1 MSSCGAGSSSQGA
14 AQLIKPRVSRSTSAP
29 PGGTMINQEPQ
40 VARTA
45 FVMNDALREK
55 VRHLA
60 GLGVPQDDIAKIVG
74 CAPKTLRKRFR
85 NELDRGVAEANAMIS
100 GSLFTAAKA
109 GNITAMIFWLK
120 TRAHWRE
127 RVAANDPSAT
137 ADAGS
142 NSDMVLV
149 LPDNRRDPELT
160 QLLQEAQQKYFARKR
175 QQRQLPPSG
184 T

>member
-1 MSSCGAGSSSQGA
+1 
-14 AQLIKPRVSRSTSAP
+14 
-29 PGGTMINQEPQ
+29 MINQEPQ

-109 GNITAMIFWLK
+109 GNIAAMIFWLK
-120 TRAHWRE
+120 TRARWHE
-127 RVAANDPSAT
+127 RMAADDPAR
-137 ADAGS
+137 
-142 NSDMVLV
+142 NSDAAASREVVLV
-149 LPDNRRDPELT
+149 LPDNNRDPELT
-160 QLLQEAQQKYFARKR
+160 QVLQDAQQKYFARKR
-175 QQRQLPPSG
+175 QWQHLPASG

>member
-14 AQLIKPRVSRSTSAP
+14 AQRIKPRVSRSTSSP
-29 PGGTMINQEPQ
+29 PGATMINQEPQ

-85 NELDRGVAEANAMIS
+85 DELDRGVAETNAMIS
-100 GSLFTAAKA
+100 GFLFNAAKA
-109 GNITAMIFWLK
+109 GHIAAIIFWLK

-127 RVAANDPSAT
+127 RAT
-137 ADAGS
+137 ADGPNANAGS
-142 NSDMVLV
+142 NSDAVLI
-149 LPDNRRDPELT
+149 LPDNSRDQELGHLM
-160 QLLQEAQQKYFARKR
+160 QC
-175 QQRQLPPSG
+175 
-184 T
+184 